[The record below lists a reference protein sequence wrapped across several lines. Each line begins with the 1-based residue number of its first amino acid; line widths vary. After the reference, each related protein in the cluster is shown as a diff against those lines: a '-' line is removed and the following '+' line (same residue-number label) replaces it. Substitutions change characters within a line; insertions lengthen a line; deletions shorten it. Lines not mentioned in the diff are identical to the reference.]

1 MKYKYKLVE
10 NEEPTTNGG
19 GEESGLRR
27 MDIPKELKLTTHR
40 NVTADDIISI
50 LEDPKYLSTVFI
62 GKSENLLDLERK
74 VFGDKPTSDKFVNT
88 NKKIYN
94 ENGVKLYKE
103 IEKAVGKE
111 FEKNFVIKKD
121 ENNKIIFAFPVKSS
135 SSQDLVTAYLKVK
148 PKTDIKPKKVD
159 DSTLTFNTSD
169 KKDIEKILNAAK
181 EAKAISSK
189 DYSLETIDK
198 EDEDKLRESIKEIMR
213 KKLNV
218 NESLLSS
225 EIKQAIEKVDPNMS
239 YVDFAV
245 AVANVIKDDYGNHN
259 IEPFMKVL
267 HKELGLDDESKLKE
281 EITK

>member
-1 MKYKYKLVE
+1 MKYKYRLVE

>member
-1 MKYKYKLVE
+1 MKYNYKLVE
-10 NEEPTTNGG
+10 NEEPTTNSG
-19 GEESGLRR
+19 GEESGLRK
-27 MDIPKELKLTTHR
+27 MDIPKELKLTTHG

-62 GKSENLLDLERK
+62 DKSENLIDLEKK
-74 VFGDKPTSDKFVNT
+74 VFGDKPISDKFVNT

-121 ENNKIIFAFPVKSS
+121 ENNKIMFAFPVKTS
-135 SSQDLVTAYLKVK
+135 SSQDLVAAYLKIK
-148 PKTDIKPKKVD
+148 PKTDIKPKKID

-198 EDEDKLRESIKEIMR
+198 T
-213 KKLNV
+213 
-218 NESLLSS
+218 
-225 EIKQAIEKVDPNMS
+225 
-239 YVDFAV
+239 
-245 AVANVIKDDYGNHN
+245 
-259 IEPFMKVL
+259 
-267 HKELGLDDESKLKE
+267 DESKLNEDKLFNIDPKMSFQIYDILKNE
-281 EITK
+281 VPEIGKKFATKSAFFYFLNDNIK

>member
-1 MKYKYKLVE
+1 MKYKYRLVE
-10 NEEPTTNGG
+10 NEESTTNGG
-19 GEESGLRR
+19 EENGLRK
-27 MDIPKELKLTTHR
+27 MDIPKELKLTTHG

-74 VFGDKPTSDKFVNT
+74 VFGDKPISDKFINT

-111 FEKNFVIKKD
+111 FEKNFIIKKD
-121 ENNKIIFAFPVKSS
+121 ENNKIMFAFPVKTS
-135 SSQDLVTAYLKVK
+135 SSQDLVAAYLKIK
-148 PKTDIKPKKVD
+148 PKTDIKPKKID
-159 DSTLTFNTSD
+159 DSTLIFNTSD

-198 EDEDKLRESIKEIMR
+198 MDENKLRESIKEIIH

-245 AVANVIKDDYGNHN
+245 AIANVIKDDYGSHN

-267 HKELGLDDESKLKE
+267 HKELGLNDKFKLKE